1 VNGLGKPF
9 INRWRKQ
16 KSRRAVK
23 FAEMAHCRV
32 SRQGAEGVSGLN
44 LYSMVV
50 AIIGAIVVL
59 LIYHAITGQRAT
71 R

>member
-1 VNGLGKPF
+1 VGGWLF
-9 INRWRKQ
+9 
-16 KSRRAVK
+16 SV
-23 FAEMAHCRV
+23 F
-32 SRQGAEGVSGLN
+32 GAEGVSGLN

-59 LIYHAITGQRAT
+59 SIYHAITGQRAT